1 MKKILGIITLA
12 AVFMT
17 SCQTISKTAHTAE
30 VTGSLKNATV
40 ADLEVSDRR
49 ITYTMTPKKSVQ
61 RAGFENVKRA
71 VEAEALEANGKAD
84 VLVEPQY
91 VIEKKRSLF
100 GSKITS
106 ITVSGRPAYY
116 TNFRSLP
123 DSVWSNP
130 VFRGAKVVY
139 VSNGGEAKTGG
150 GLLGG
155 NLFGKLFKRGATGAT
170 DAYRKKGFEKH
181 VNLGFASG
189 EFNIDGDK
197 IGDSELYTSLLTS
210 FGYRFN
216 PYFYLGAGVGIMYSK
231 EYDDD
236 PLIPLYVNFRFNL
249 NKKKIS
255 PFIDYK
261 LGYSFFTTDDYD
273 IRGGVYDDGGLFIG
287 STIGVNIGKWEVG
300 MEVTSTEYKLESGYR
315 ADADEKVLLTYGLS
329 IGYSF

>member
-17 SCQTISKTAHTAE
+17 SCQTIRKTAHTAE

-40 ADLEVSDRR
+40 ADLEVSDQR

-61 RAGFENVKRA
+61 RAGYENVKRA

-139 VSNGGEAKTGG
+139 VSNGGGVNKGIGG
-150 GLLGG
+150 FL
-155 NLFGKLFKRGATGAT
+155 GKLKNSANSNKT
-170 DAYRKKGFEKH
+170 YRNKGFEKH
-181 VNLGFASG
+181 VNLVISHATFSYDYYSAGTE
-189 EFNIDGDK
+189 EF
-197 IGDSELYTSLLTS
+197 SELGASLLTS

-216 PYFYLGAGVGIMYSK
+216 PYFYLGAGAGIMFS
-231 EYDDD
+231 EEEMDDD
-236 PLIPLYVNFRFNL
+236 PLIPLYVDFRFNL

-261 LGYSFFTTDDYD
+261 IGYTFLTTDDSTLSD
-273 IRGGVYDDGGLFIG
+273 SNGGSDGGLFIG
-287 STIGVNIGKWEVG
+287 STIGVNIGKWELGFHVSSSLFDDR
-300 MEVTSTEYKLESGYR
+300 EESGNKCDVDY
-315 ADADEKVLLTYGLS
+315 TNFGLS
-329 IGYSF
+329 IGCCF